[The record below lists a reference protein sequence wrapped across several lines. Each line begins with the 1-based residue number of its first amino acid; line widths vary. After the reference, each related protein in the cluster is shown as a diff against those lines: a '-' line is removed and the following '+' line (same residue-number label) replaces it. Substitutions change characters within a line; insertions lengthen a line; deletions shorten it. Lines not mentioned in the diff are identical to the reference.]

1 MRWWPLILELELE
14 PDSVAGVNSLHDPR
28 CKFATNEGAESNIFA
43 LNDSGKASILPTLGG
58 SGDA

>member
-1 MRWWPLILELELE
+1 MLAFELELD
-14 PDSVAGVNSLHDPR
+14 PDSVAGVNNLHDPR